1 MVFYSKSPS
10 AVTEM
15 LGGRL
20 KLARLNADLTQK
32 EVADRAGLSRKLVL
46 NAEKGKAQL
55 ETFVAIMMALNL
67 EKQLDTFLP
76 PPMLSPI
83 QLAKLQGKQRQR
95 ASGQR
100 KDKQNKKVDVAHD
113 EALTSW

>member
-1 MVFYSKSPS
+1 MVSYFKSPS
-10 AVTEM
+10 AIAEM
-15 LGGRL
+15 LGDRL

-32 EVADRAGLSRKLVL
+32 EIAERAGLSRKVVL

-55 ETFVAIMMALNL
+55 ETFVAIMIALNL
-67 EKQLDTFLP
+67 EEQLDLFLP
-76 PPMLSPI
+76 PPIISPI

-100 KDKQNKKVDVAHD
+100 KHKQNKDANKV
-113 EALTSW
+113 ALMSW

>member
-1 MVFYSKSPS
+1 MVSYSKSPS
-10 AVTEM
+10 AIAEM
-15 LGGRL
+15 LGDRL

-32 EVADRAGLSRKLVL
+32 EVADRAGLSRKVVL

-55 ETFVAIMMALNL
+55 EAFVAIMMALNL
-67 EKQLDTFLP
+67 EEQLDLFLP

-100 KDKQNKKVDVAHD
+100 KHKQNKKAND
-113 EALTSW
+113 EALMSW

>member
-1 MVFYSKSPS
+1 MVSYSKSPS
-10 AVTEM
+10 AIAEM
-15 LGGRL
+15 LGDRL

-32 EVADRAGLSRKLVL
+32 EIAERAGLSRKVVL

-55 ETFVAIMMALNL
+55 ETFVAIMIALNL
-67 EKQLDTFLP
+67 EEQLDLFLP
-76 PPMLSPI
+76 PPIISPI

-100 KDKQNKKVDVAHD
+100 KHKQNKDANKV
-113 EALTSW
+113 ALMSW